1 MRRWLN
7 WTLDGFGV
15 CGSPATFTFFFFF
28 VTLDRVER
36 LRLIELGLEVA
47 FGFCILMIALLAW
60 NPFVLRCG
68 SAFCKYRH
76 EFPGRENGG
85 SR

>member
-1 MRRWLN
+1 MVE
-7 WTLDGFGV
+7 LDSGRVRGLWKSGDFYIL
-15 CGSPATFTFFFFF
+15 FFF